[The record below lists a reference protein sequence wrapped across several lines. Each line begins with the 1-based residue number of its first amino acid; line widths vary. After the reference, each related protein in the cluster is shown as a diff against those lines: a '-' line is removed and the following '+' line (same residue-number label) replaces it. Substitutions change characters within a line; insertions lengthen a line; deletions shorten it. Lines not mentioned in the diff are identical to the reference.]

1 MYGNS
6 CLVYVRKVKFLMS
19 KMPGELE
26 KLFGVTKLSS
36 SITSACN
43 NEGVRADVKSWRSEL
58 DSKIFFD

>member
-1 MYGNS
+1 MLIYF
-6 CLVYVRKVKFLMS
+6 YVEIFLMLR
-19 KMPGELE
+19 MFGDLG

>member
-1 MYGNS
+1 
-6 CLVYVRKVKFLMS
+6 MS

-36 SITSACN
+36 SITSAYD
-43 NEGVRADVKSWRSEL
+43 EGVRADVKLWRSEL

>member
-1 MYGNS
+1 M
-6 CLVYVRKVKFLMS
+6 LVYFYVEIFLMLR
-19 KMPGELE
+19 MFGDLE

>member
-1 MYGNS
+1 MLIYF
-6 CLVYVRKVKFLMS
+6 YVEIFLMLR
-19 KMPGELE
+19 MFGDLE
-26 KLFGVTKLSS
+26 KLLGVTKLSS

>member
-1 MYGNS
+1 MLIYF
-6 CLVYVRKVKFLMS
+6 YVEIFLMLR
-19 KMPGELE
+19 MFGDLE

-58 DSKIFFD
+58 DSKIIFD

>member
-19 KMPGELE
+19 RMSGELE

-36 SITSACN
+36 SITSAD

-58 DSKIFFD
+58 DSKIFFN

>member
-1 MYGNS
+1 MLIYF
-6 CLVYVRKVKFLMS
+6 YVEIFLMS
-19 KMPGELE
+19 RMLGDLE

>member
-1 MYGNS
+1 MLIYF
-6 CLVYVRKVKFLMS
+6 YVEIVLMLR
-19 KMPGELE
+19 MFGDLE

>member
-1 MYGNS
+1 MLIYF
-6 CLVYVRKVKFLMS
+6 YIEIFLMLR
-19 KMPGELE
+19 MFGDLE

>member
-1 MYGNS
+1 MLIYF
-6 CLVYVRKVKFLMS
+6 YVEIFLMLR
-19 KMPGELE
+19 MFGDLE